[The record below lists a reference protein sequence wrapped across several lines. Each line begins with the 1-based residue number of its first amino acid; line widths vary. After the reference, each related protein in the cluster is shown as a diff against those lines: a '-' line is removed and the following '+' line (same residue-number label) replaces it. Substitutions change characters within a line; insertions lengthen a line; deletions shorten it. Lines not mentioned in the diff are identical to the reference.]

1 MSSLSLPRLSVPA
14 RTRWFR
20 AVLLG
25 VVLVGG
31 VRWLLAADE
40 LPELPANPQPGRY
53 RVEFSD
59 QGFVRTAVV
68 QVPRGWDRQSRL
80 PVVLAFHGAGGDAAG
95 MLDKN
100 GWGALCDAQQFFAVA
115 PQGLPA
121 LPRLP
126 ANFASNPA
134 LWNSGQL
141 RGTGPRS
148 RIDDVAMVGRLLD
161 LLAERLAYDP
171 QKVFVTGHSN
181 GAGMTFRLGAELSER
196 LTAIAGVSGQ
206 MAVPH
211 PAPQKK
217 LPTLF
222 IYGDQDPLLPEAG
235 GEVQLPWGAHVVPP
249 VAEFLARWAT
259 AIDCQTEPVVTSPG
273 AGLEQRL
280 YASQTAGPTLTVI
293 RIADHGHHW
302 PGGVHVLP
310 ARLIG
315 PDAKRLDATEE
326 IWKFFAALPATPQGR

>member
-1 MSSLSLPRLSVPA
+1 MLSQIVPNSHRFV
-14 RTRWFR
+14 RTRGLR
-20 AVLLG
+20 LVLLG
-25 VVLVGG
+25 VALVSGA
-31 VRWLLAADE
+31 RWLLAADE
-40 LPELPANPQPGRY
+40 LPELPSNPPPGRY

-68 QVPRGWDRQSRL
+68 QVPRGWDLQARL
-80 PVVLAFHGAGGDAAG
+80 PVVLTFHGAGGDAAG

-100 GWGALCDAQQFFAVA
+100 GWGTLCDAKMFFAVA

-121 LPRLP
+121 LPRMP

-141 RGTGPRS
+141 RGVGPRS

-161 LLAERLAYDP
+161 VLAERLAIDP
-171 QKVFVTGHSN
+171 QRVFVTGHSN

-206 MAVPH
+206 MAVTH
-211 PAPQKK
+211 PAPSRK

-235 GEVQLPWGAHVVPP
+235 GEVKLPWGTHVVPP
-249 VAEFLARWAT
+249 VAEFLARWAA
-259 AIDCQTEPVVTSPG
+259 AIDCQIEPVVTSPG
-273 AGLEQRL
+273 KGLEQRV
-280 YASQTAGPTLTVI
+280 YTSRTNGPTLTVL
-293 RIADHGHHW
+293 RIAGHGHHW
-302 PGGVHVLP
+302 PGGQHVLP
-310 ARLIG
+310 SRFIG
-315 PDAKRLDATEE
+315 PDAQRLDATEE
-326 IWKFFAALPATPQGR
+326 IWKFFELHGATAQGR